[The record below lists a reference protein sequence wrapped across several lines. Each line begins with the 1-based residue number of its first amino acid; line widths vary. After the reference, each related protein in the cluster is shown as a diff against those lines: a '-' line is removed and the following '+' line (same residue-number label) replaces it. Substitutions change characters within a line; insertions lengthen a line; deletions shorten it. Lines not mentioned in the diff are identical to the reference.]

1 MKQFHFVRLPFK
13 KNMSKYKMS
22 SFLDEIKNK
31 LKEGRTELKIIS
43 GGGKE
48 PGSNN
53 SSNLWIVGIVV
64 LIVLIIIVVI
74 VLVLSNKSDDNPN
87 LIQMDKKEDPE
98 EIIKDLT
105 DASSR
110 IKRQEKNIEQEYQDP
125 NFTLLKDL
133 VHG

>member
-1 MKQFHFVRLPFK
+1 
-13 KNMSKYKMS
+13 MS

-43 GGGKE
+43 GGGKLE
-48 PGSNN
+48 SEGSNN
-53 SSNLWIVGIVV
+53 SNSLWIWVVVFIV
-64 LIVLIIIVVI
+64 IAIIIVVI
-74 VLVLSNKSDDNPN
+74 VVVVSNKTDDNPN

-110 IKRQEKNIEQEYQDP
+110 IERKEKEIEQEYQDP